1 VELARAR
8 DRQHA
13 YLRVQDVLNDLPESP
28 ERHEAWRLAND
39 QLGLTV
45 QLRAAA
51 GGTASAG
58 DAMSPRL
65 VEVGDKLERSALAG
79 VRAHPVLAR
88 VLEELGPEHFDSE
101 LHRSART
108 ELLTPSKAP
117 EPELV
122 SLLAGLDALA
132 EREGIDEETAKQ
144 LLLRLRERRLRRE
157 FEGADDADLSELQH
171 KLAEIRTAIREFA

>member
-1 VELARAR
+1 
-8 DRQHA
+8 
-13 YLRVQDVLNDLPESP
+13 
-28 ERHEAWRLAND
+28 
-39 QLGLTV
+39 
-45 QLRAAA
+45 
-51 GGTASAG
+51 
-58 DAMSPRL
+58 MSPRL

-88 VLEELGPEHFDSE
+88 VLEEFGPEHFDSE